1 MSPARLATPGTD
13 MTTARKAIILGA
25 AGRDFHN
32 FNVFFR
38 DHAGY
43 EVVAFT
49 AAQIP
54 YIEHRTYPATLAGPR
69 YPAGIPIFP
78 ESELPDLIRR
88 FGVQDVFFAYSDVR
102 HEQVMHLAALAFAC
116 GASFHLLGPN
126 DTMLK
131 AGKPVIAVV
140 AARTGAGKSM
150 VTRYLRAAFAAS
162 GRKAVVVRHPMP
174 YGRFDKAVE
183 RYATT
188 KDVIRSGITVEEME
202 EYQQHVDEGG
212 VVFAGV
218 DYGQVLARAEAEGE
232 VILWDGGNN
241 DMAFYRPDLTIV
253 VLDPLR
259 PGEEAG
265 YFPGEANVRAA
276 DIIVINKVNVAPEA
290 DVERARAAAQALN
303 PAAPVVLMAS
313 QATLDR
319 PELVRGKNVLVVED
333 GPSVTHGGLPE
344 AAGAWAARRLGA
356 NLVDPRTYA
365 VGSLREVYEK
375 YPQLGS
381 VLPALGYSAGQLEE
395 LRLSIDQVPCDAVVL
410 GTPANLAAVVGIS
423 KPVVRV
429 RFVAEDITHPT
440 LQALVLE
447 RIEER
452 MK

>member
-1 MSPARLATPGTD
+1 MNCGFQVD
-13 MTTARKAIILGA
+13 MASARKAIILGA

-49 AAQIP
+49 ATQIP
-54 YIEHRTYPATLAGPR
+54 YIEHRTYPATLAGSR

-102 HEQVMHLAALAFAC
+102 HEQVMHLAALAFSC

-126 DTMLK
+126 DTMLQ
-131 AGKPVIAVV
+131 ASKPVIAVV
-140 AARTGAGKSM
+140 AARTGAGKST

-162 GRKAVVVRHPMP
+162 GRKAVAVRHPMP

-188 KDVIRSGITVEEME
+188 EDVIRSGITVEEME

-218 DYGQVLARAEAEGE
+218 DYGQVLACAESECD

-276 DIIVINKVNVAPEA
+276 DIIVINKVNAASVA
-290 DVERARAAAQALN
+290 DVERAREAAQALN
-303 PAAPVVLMAS
+303 PSAPVVLMAS

-333 GPSVTHGGLPE
+333 GPSVTHGGLSE
-344 AAGAWAARRLGA
+344 AVGAWAARRLGA
-356 NLVDPRTYA
+356 NLVDPRPYA
-365 VGSLREVYEK
+365 VGSLREAYAK
-375 YPQLGS
+375 FPRLGS

-395 LRLSIDQVPCDAVVL
+395 LRLSIEQVPCDAVVL
-410 GTPANLAAVVGIS
+410 GTPANLAEVVRIT
-423 KPVVRV
+423 KPVARV
-429 RFVAEDITHPT
+429 RFVAEDISQPT

-447 RIEER
+447 RIKER
-452 MK
+452 MA

>member
-1 MSPARLATPGTD
+1 MSA
-13 MTTARKAIILGA
+13 ARKAIILGA

-32 FNVFFR
+32 FNMFFR
-38 DHAGY
+38 DHTGY
-43 EVVAFT
+43 EVAAFT
-49 AAQIP
+49 ATQIP
-54 YIEHRTYPATLAGPR
+54 YIEHRTYPASLAGPR

-78 ESELPDLIRR
+78 ESELPGLIRR

-102 HEQVMHLAALAFAC
+102 HEQVMHLASLAFSC

-126 DTMLK
+126 DT
-131 AGKPVIAVV
+131 
-140 AARTGAGKSM
+140 
-150 VTRYLRAAFAAS
+150 S
-162 GRKAVVVRHPMP
+162 GRKAVAVRHPMP

-183 RYATT
+183 RYATNE
-188 KDVIRSGITVEEME
+188 DVLGSGITVEEME

-218 DYGQVLARAEAEGE
+218 DYGQVLACAEAEGD

-241 DMAFYRPDLTIV
+241 DMAFYRPDLSIT

-276 DIIVINKVNVAPEA
+276 DIIAINKVNAASGA
-290 DVERARAAAQALN
+290 DVERARAAAQMLN

-333 GPSVTHGGLPE
+333 GPSVTHGGLSE
-344 AAGAWAARRLGA
+344 AVGAWAARRLGA
-356 NLVDPRTYA
+356 NLVDPRPYA
-365 VGSLREVYEK
+365 IGSLREVYEK

-395 LRLSIDQVPCDAVVL
+395 LRHSIEQVPCDAVVL
-410 GTPANLAAVVGIS
+410 GTPANLAVVLGIT
-423 KPVVRV
+423 KPVARV
-429 RFVAEDITHPT
+429 RFVAEDISRPT

-447 RIEER
+447 RI
-452 MK
+452 KVSGGVA

>member
-1 MSPARLATPGTD
+1 MEKP
-13 MTTARKAIILGA
+13 RKAVILGA

-38 DHAGY
+38 NHAGY

-49 AAQIP
+49 ATQIP
-54 YIEHRTYPATLAGPR
+54 YIEHRTYPASLAGPR
-69 YPAGIPIFP
+69 YPVGIPIFP
-78 ESELPDLIRR
+78 ENELPDLIRR

-102 HEQVMHLAALAFAC
+102 HEQVMHLAALTFSC

-126 DTMLK
+126 DTMLQ
-131 AGKPVIAVV
+131 ASKPVIAVV
-140 AARTGAGKSM
+140 AARTGAGKST
-150 VTRYLRAAFAAS
+150 VTRYLRAALAKT
-162 GRKAVVVRHPMP
+162 GRKVVAVRHPMP

-188 KDVIRSGITVEEME
+188 EDVIRSGITVEEME

-218 DYGQVLARAEAEGE
+218 DYGQVLARVEAEAD

-241 DMAFYRPDLTIV
+241 DMAFYHPDLTIA

-265 YFPGEANVRAA
+265 YFPGEVNVRTA
-276 DIIVINKVNVAPEA
+276 DIIVINKVNAASVS

-333 GPSVTHGGLPE
+333 GPSVTHGGLSE
-344 AAGAWAARRLGA
+344 AVGAWAARRLDA
-356 NLVDPRTYA
+356 NLVDPRPYA
-365 VGSLREVYEK
+365 VGSLREAYEK

-381 VLPALGYSAGQLEE
+381 VLPALGYSPKQLEE
-395 LRLSIDQVPCDAVVL
+395 LRLSIEQVPCDAVVL
-410 GTPANLAAVVGIS
+410 GTPANLASVMAITR
-423 KPVVRV
+423 PVARV
-429 RFVAEDITHPT
+429 RFVAEDISYPT

-447 RIEER
+447 RI
-452 MK
+452 KVSGVAD

>member
-1 MSPARLATPGTD
+1 MAP
-13 MTTARKAIILGA
+13 ARKAIILGA

-38 DHAGY
+38 DHPGY
-43 EVVAFT
+43 EVAAFT

-54 YIEHRTYPATLAGPR
+54 YIEHRTYPAFLAGPR

-78 ESELPDLIRR
+78 ENELPGLIRR
-88 FGVQDVFFAYSDVR
+88 YGVQDVFFAYSDVR
-102 HEQVMHLAALAFAC
+102 HEQVMHLASLTFAC
-116 GASFHLLGPN
+116 GASFHLLGPD
-126 DTMLK
+126 DTMIK

-140 AARTGAGKSM
+140 AARTGAGKST
-150 VTRYLRAAFAAS
+150 VTRYLRAALAAA
-162 GRKAVVVRHPMP
+162 GLKAVAVRHPMP
-174 YGRFDKAVE
+174 YGRFEQAVE

-188 KDVIRSGITVEEME
+188 EDVTGAGISVEEME

-218 DYGQVLARAEAEGE
+218 DYGLILRRAEAEGD

-259 PGEEAG
+259 PGDEAG

-276 DIIVINKVNVAPEA
+276 DIIVINKVNAASGA

-313 QATLDR
+313 QATLDL

-356 NLVDPRTYA
+356 YLVDPRPYA

-375 YPQLGS
+375 YPQMGA

-395 LRLSIDQVPCDAVVL
+395 LRLSIDRTPCDAVVL
-410 GTPANLAAVVGIS
+410 GTPANLAQVVAIE
-423 KPVVRV
+423 KPVARV
-429 RFVAEDITHPT
+429 RFVAEDVSHPT

-447 RIEER
+447 RI
-452 MK
+452 KVTGGAA

>member
-1 MSPARLATPGTD
+1 MSAS
-13 MTTARKAIILGA
+13 RKAIILGA

-54 YIEHRTYPATLAGPR
+54 YIEHRTYPAALAGPR

-78 ESELPDLIRR
+78 QSDLPELIRR
-88 FGVQDVFFAYSDVR
+88 YGADDVFFAYSDVR
-102 HEQVMHLAALAFAC
+102 HEQVMHLACLAFAC

-140 AARTGAGKSM
+140 AARTGAGKSTI
-150 VTRYLRAAFAAS
+150 TRYLRAALAES
-162 GRKAVVVRHPMP
+162 GRKAVAVRHPMP
-174 YGRFDKAVE
+174 YGRFGQAVE
-183 RYATT
+183 RYATPQE
-188 KDVIRSGITVEEME
+188 VSGAAITVEEME

-212 VVFAGV
+212 VVFSGV
-218 DYGQVLARAEAEGE
+218 DYGRILERAEAECD

-259 PGEEAG
+259 PGEEDA

-276 DIIVINKVNVAPEA
+276 DIIVINKVNAAREEDIA
-290 DVERARAAAQALN
+290 RARAAAQALN
-303 PAAPVVLMAS
+303 PSAPVVLMES
-313 QATLDR
+313 VATLNR
-319 PELVRGKNVLVVED
+319 PEWVRGRNVLVVED
-333 GPSVTHGGLPE
+333 GPSVTHGGLSE
-344 AAGAWAARRLGA
+344 AAGAAAARQLGA
-356 NLVDPRTYA
+356 RLVDPRPYA
-365 VGSLREVYEK
+365 VGSLREAYAK
-375 YPQLGS
+375 YPQIGA

-395 LRLSIDQVPCDAVVL
+395 LRQSIARVPCDAVVL
-410 GTPANLAAVVGIS
+410 GTPADLARVIEIE
-423 KPVVRV
+423 KPVARV
-429 RFVAEDITHPT
+429 RFAAEEVAHTRLRDW
-440 LQALVLE
+440 VLE
-447 RIEER
+447 RVREMLKKSED
-452 MK
+452 

>member
-1 MSPARLATPGTD
+1 MLPARPATPGID
-13 MTTARKAIILGA
+13 AFIKIMEKPRKAIILGA

-38 DHAGY
+38 SHAGY

-88 FGVQDVFFAYSDVR
+88 FGAQDVFFAYSDVR
-102 HEQVMHLAALAFAC
+102 HEQVMHLAALVFSC
-116 GASFHLLGPN
+116 GASFHLLGPD

-131 AGKPVIAVV
+131 SSRPVVAVV
-140 AARTGAGKSM
+140 AARTGAGKST
-150 VTRYLRAAFAAS
+150 VTRYLRAAFAKA
-162 GRKAVVVRHPMP
+162 GRKAVAVRHPMP

-188 KDVIRSGITVEEME
+188 EDVIRSAITVEEME

-218 DYGQVLARAEAEGE
+218 DYGQVLACAEAEGE

-276 DIIVINKVNVAPEA
+276 DIIVINKVNAA
-290 DVERARAAAQALN
+290 SGTDVERARAAAQALN

-313 QATLDR
+313 VATLDR
-319 PELVRGKNVLVVED
+319 PELVRGKDVLVVED
-333 GPSVTHGGLPE
+333 GPSVTHGGLPDAVG
-344 AAGAWAARRLGA
+344 AAAARQLGA
-356 NLVDPRTYA
+356 NLVDPRPYA
-365 VGSLREVYEK
+365 VGSLCEAYVK
-375 YPQLGS
+375 YPQLGA
-381 VLPALGYSAGQLEE
+381 VLPALGYSIEQLDE
-395 LRLSIDQVPCDAVVL
+395 LRQSINRVPCDAVVL
-410 GTPANLAAVVGIS
+410 GTPADLSRVVDIE
-423 KPVVRV
+423 KPVARV
-429 RFVAEDITHPT
+429 RFSAQDVSVPSLRDR
-440 LQALVLE
+440 VLE
-447 RIEER
+447 RL
-452 MK
+452 

>member
-1 MSPARLATPGTD
+1 
-13 MTTARKAIILGA
+13 MTAARKAIILGA

-49 AAQIP
+49 ATQIP

-102 HEQVMHLAALAFAC
+102 HEQVMHLAALAFSC

-140 AARTGAGKSM
+140 AARTGAGKST
-150 VTRYLRAAFAAS
+150 VTRYLRAAFAKT
-162 GRKAVVVRHPMP
+162 GRKAVAVRHPMP

-188 KDVIRSGITVEEME
+188 EDVIRSGITVEEME

-218 DYGQVLARAEAEGE
+218 DYGQVLACAEAEGD

-276 DIIVINKVNVAPEA
+276 DIIVINKVNAA
-290 DVERARAAAQALN
+290 SGSRCRARQ
-303 PAAPVVLMAS
+303 
-313 QATLDR
+313 
-319 PELVRGKNVLVVED
+319 
-333 GPSVTHGGLPE
+333 GGS
-344 AAGAWAARRLGA
+344 AGAQPGCAGGADGVRKRRWTGRNWCAARMCWWW
-356 NLVDPRTYA
+356 RTA
-365 VGSLREVYEK
+365 R
-375 YPQLGS
+375 
-381 VLPALGYSAGQLEE
+381 
-395 LRLSIDQVPCDAVVL
+395 R
-410 GTPANLAAVVGIS
+410 
-423 KPVVRV
+423 
-429 RFVAEDITHPT
+429 
-440 LQALVLE
+440 
-447 RIEER
+447 
-452 MK
+452 

>member
-1 MSPARLATPGTD
+1 MAAV
-13 MTTARKAIILGA
+13 RKAIILGA

-43 EVVAFT
+43 EVLAFT
-49 AAQIP
+49 ATQIP

-78 ESELPDLIRR
+78 ESELPGLIRR
-88 FGVQDVFFAYSDVR
+88 YGVQDVFFAYSDVR

-116 GASFHLLGPN
+116 GASFHLLGPD

-131 AGKPVIAVV
+131 ASKPVIAVV
-140 AARTGAGKSM
+140 AARTGAGKST
-150 VTRYLRAAFAAS
+150 VTRYLRAALAAA
-162 GRKAVVVRHPMP
+162 GRKAVAVRHPMP
-174 YGRFDKAVE
+174 YGRFDQAVE

-188 KDVIRSGITVEEME
+188 EDVIRANITVEEME

-218 DYGQVLARAEAEGE
+218 DYGQVLACAEAEAD

-241 DMAFYRPDLTIV
+241 DMAFYRPDLTVV

-259 PGEEAG
+259 PGEEAE
-265 YFPGEANVRAA
+265 YFPGEANVRMA
-276 DIIVINKVNVAPEA
+276 DIVVINKVNAAREE

-333 GPSVTHGGLPE
+333 GPSVTHGGLAE

-356 NLVDPRTYA
+356 NLVDPRPHA

-375 YPQLGS
+375 YPRLGS
-381 VLPALGYSAGQLEE
+381 VLPALGYSASQLEE
-395 LRLSIDQVPCDAVVL
+395 LRLSIERVPCDAVVL
-410 GTPANLAAVVGIS
+410 GTPANLAVVAGIT
-423 KPVVRV
+423 KPVARV
-429 RFVAEDITHPT
+429 RFVAEDISRPA
-440 LQALVLE
+440 LKALVLE
-447 RIEER
+447 RLKGR
-452 MK
+452 TT

>member
-1 MSPARLATPGTD
+1 
-13 MTTARKAIILGA
+13 MTSARKAIILGA

-43 EVVAFT
+43 EVAAFT
-49 AAQIP
+49 ATQIP
-54 YIEHRTYPATLAGPR
+54 YIEHRTYPASLAGPR

-102 HEQVMHLAALAFAC
+102 HEQVMHLAARVFSC

-131 AGKPVIAVV
+131 SGKPVIAVV
-140 AARTGAGKSM
+140 AARTGAGKST
-150 VTRYLRAAFAAS
+150 VTRYLRAALAAS
-162 GRKAVVVRHPMP
+162 GRKAVAVRHPMP

-188 KDVIRSGITVEEME
+188 EDVIRSGITVEEME

-218 DYGQVLARAEAEGE
+218 DYGQVLACAEAEGE

-241 DMAFYRPDLTIV
+241 DMAFYRPDLTIT

-259 PGEEAG
+259 PGEEAA

-276 DIIVINKVNVAPEA
+276 DIIVINKVNAASGA
-290 DVERARAAAQALN
+290 DVERTRAAAHALN

-313 QATLDR
+313 EATLDR

-344 AAGAWAARRLGA
+344 AVGAWAARRLGA
-356 NLVDPRTYA
+356 NLVDPRPYA

-375 YPQLGS
+375 YPQLGP

-395 LRLSIDQVPCDAVVL
+395 LRLSIDRVPCDAVAL
-410 GTPANLAAVVGIS
+410 GTPANLAAVVGIA
-423 KPVVRV
+423 KPVARV
-429 RFVAEDITHPT
+429 RFVAEDVSHPT
-440 LQALVLE
+440 LLALVLE
-447 RIEER
+447 RI
-452 MK
+452 KASGGAA

>member
-1 MSPARLATPGTD
+1 MAP
-13 MTTARKAIILGA
+13 ARKAIILGA

-38 DHAGY
+38 DHPGY
-43 EVVAFT
+43 EVAAFT

-54 YIEHRTYPATLAGPR
+54 YIEHRTYPAFLAGPR
-69 YPAGIPIFP
+69 YPEGIPIFP
-78 ESELPDLIRR
+78 ENELPGLIRR
-88 FGVQDVFFAYSDVR
+88 YGVQDVFFAYSDVR
-102 HEQVMHLAALAFAC
+102 HEQVMHLASLTFAC
-116 GASFHLLGPN
+116 GASFHLLGPD
-126 DTMLK
+126 DTMIK

-140 AARTGAGKSM
+140 AARTGAGKST
-150 VTRYLRAAFAAS
+150 VTRYLRAALAAA
-162 GRKAVVVRHPMP
+162 GLKAVAVRHPMP
-174 YGRFDKAVE
+174 YGRFERAVE

-188 KDVIRSGITVEEME
+188 EDVTGAGITVEEME

-218 DYGQVLARAEAEGE
+218 DYGMVLQRAEAEGD

-259 PGEEAG
+259 PGDEAG

-276 DIIVINKVNVAPEA
+276 DIIVINKVNAAREE

-313 QATLDR
+313 QATLDL
-319 PELVRGKNVLVVED
+319 PELVRGKHVLVVED
-333 GPSVTHGGLPE
+333 GPSVTHGGLSE
-344 AAGAWAARRLGA
+344 AAGAWAARQLGA
-356 NLVDPRTYA
+356 KLVDPRPYA

-375 YPQLGS
+375 YPQMGA

-395 LRLSIDQVPCDAVVL
+395 LRLSIDRVPCDAVVL
-410 GTPANLAAVVGIS
+410 GTPANLAVVVGIA
-423 KPVVRV
+423 KPVARV
-429 RFVAEDITHPT
+429 RFVAEDVSHPT

-447 RIEER
+447 RI
-452 MK
+452 KVTGGAA

>member
-1 MSPARLATPGTD
+1 
-13 MTTARKAIILGA
+13 MTAARKAIILGA

-54 YIEHRTYPATLAGPR
+54 CIEHRTYPATLAGPR
-69 YPAGIPIFP
+69 YPSGIPVFP
-78 ESELPDLIRR
+78 ESELPELICRL
-88 FGVQDVFFAYSDVR
+88 GVQDVFFAYSDVR

-140 AARTGAGKSM
+140 AARTGAGKST

-162 GRKAVVVRHPMP
+162 GMKAVVVRHPMP

-188 KDVIRSGITVEEME
+188 EDVIRSGITVEEME

-241 DMAFYRPDLTIV
+241 DMAFYRPDLTIT

-276 DIIVINKVNVAPEA
+276 DIIVINKVNAASGA

-319 PELVRGKNVLVVED
+319 PELARGKNVLAVED

-344 AAGAWAARRLGA
+344 AVGAWAARRLGA
-356 NLVDPRTYA
+356 NLVDPRPYA

-375 YPQLGS
+375 YPRLGP
-381 VLPALGYSAGQLEE
+381 VLPALGYSAAQLEE
-395 LRLSIDQVPCDAVVL
+395 LRLSIEQVPCDAVVL
-410 GTPANLAAVVGIS
+410 GTPAKLAAVVGIS
-423 KPVVRV
+423 KPVARV
-429 RFVAEDITHPT
+429 RFVAEDISPPT

-447 RIEER
+447 RI
-452 MK
+452 KASGGAA